1 MNTSLGQSPG
11 SQPVHLDRILK
22 RFGDFVAVRDL
33 SLEVRAGE
41 FVTLLGP
48 SGCGKSTTL
57 KIIAGL
63 LPQDGG
69 EIRFGTRRVD
79 MLPSN
84 RRNVGL
90 VFQNYALFPHMT
102 VAENVAFGLRMR
114 HWPKARRDRRVE
126 ELLALVRLEGLG
138 ARKPGQLS
146 GGQQQR
152 VAVARALAF
161 GPDLVLLDEP
171 LSNLDAKLREQ
182 VRLDLRNIQRKAG
195 QTTIFV
201 THDQIEALVMS
212 DRVVLMNHGVI
223 EQVGEPQALYESP
236 ATEFAARFIGANNLV
251 AGTFLGNGSEGAVA
265 VPGLDQPIAATS
277 RAPGVAASNQP
288 IWICI
293 RPEQLGIDRPEHG
306 PRAPEPGAFPARVV
320 DVVFQ
325 GTSILV
331 DLDSRGIGPLRA
343 ERPPAEVGGLRPG
356 DEVLLRIMG
365 CHLVPRDPAQA
376 KSGRPDLRE
385 LDEDAGA
392 SPPAD
397 LPQRS
402 KPEKA
407 AS

>member
-1 MNTSLGQSPG
+1 M
-11 SQPVHLDRILK
+11 
-22 RFGDFVAVRDL
+22 RDL
-33 SLEVRAGE
+33 SLEVGAGE

-69 EIRFGTRRVD
+69 EIRFGDRRVD
-79 MLPSN
+79 MLPAN

-102 VAENVAFGLRMR
+102 VAENIAFGLRMR
-114 HWPKARRDRRVE
+114 RWPKARRDARVD
-126 ELLALVRLEGLG
+126 ELLSLVRLDGMG

-161 GPDLVLLDEP
+161 EPDLVLLDEP

-182 VRLDLRNIQRKAG
+182 VRLDLRNIQRRAG

-251 AGTFLGNGSEGAVA
+251 AGTLKAVGPSSAAA
-265 VPGLDQPIAATS
+265 VPGLDVPITASS
-277 RAPGVAASNQP
+277 RAPGVDAPGQAV
-288 IWICI
+288 WICI
-293 RPEQLGIDRPEHG
+293 RPEQLGVDRAERMQRAAG
-306 PRAPEPGAFPARVV
+306 PGHLPAKVV

-325 GTSILV
+325 GTSILL
-331 DLDSRGIGPLRA
+331 DLECQGLGPLRA

-356 DEVLLRIMG
+356 EDVLVRVTG
-365 CHLVPRDPAQA
+365 CHLVPRDAGKGRSGQPAA
-376 KSGRPDLRE
+376 PPPLIE
-385 LDEDAGA
+385 APDAGA
-392 SPPAD
+392 SPSVASEA
-397 LPQRS
+397 RR
-402 KPEKA
+402 PEKA